1 MARNIVKAKLDI
13 IFKKLFTDEGNQ
25 HLLQAYLSDT
35 LGIPYDSIE
44 NLVVLNSEIMPD
56 SITEKY
62 SRMDIRM
69 KANGRLINVEM
80 QIKDEGDYKDRSLY
94 YLSKLY
100 SGQLKSGEVYG
111 SLNQCISI
119 NIINFNL
126 FDCEEYHSSFS
137 MREDSRNEQLT
148 DKFTAHYF
156 ELKKI
161 GKNIDKNNKQEL
173 WLRLINAE
181 TEDELDML
189 QQTGVKQIQDAVV
202 VLHKMSAD
210 EKTRELAEMREKAL
224 HIEATE
230 KAHARAEGEAV
241 GLKKGEKKK
250 RSRNDLKNEKKR
262 TFRRTDKSHLK
273 QLRAIYQS
281 HKGGQN
287 ETYPHHTRNNN
298 LYQRNTDQCLHGR
311 QCKQHN
317 VLRTRNGSDNYRS
330 GNNGNSDG

>member
-80 QIKDEGDYKDRSLY
+80 QIKDEGNYKDRSLY

-100 SGQLKSGEVYG
+100 SGQLKSGDGYG
-111 SLNQCISI
+111 KLNQCISI
-119 NIINFNL
+119 NVLNFIL
-126 FDCEEYHSSFS
+126 FDEWMDFHSSFR
-137 MREDSRNEQLT
+137 MREDKHNSVLT
-148 DKFTAHYF
+148 DNFIAHYF

-161 GKNIDKNNKQEL
+161 GKNFDKNNKQEL

-189 QQTGVKQIQDAVV
+189 QQTGVKSIQDAVV

-230 KAHARAEGEAV
+230 KSFAIAEGERRKEAEILAKMRKS
-241 GLKKGEKKK
+241 GLSEEQIK
-250 RSRNDLKNEKKR
+250 
-262 TFRRTDKSHLK
+262 
-273 QLRAIYQS
+273 AI
-281 HKGGQN
+281 
-287 ETYPHHTRNNN
+287 
-298 LYQRNTDQCLHGR
+298 L
-311 QCKQHN
+311 
-317 VLRTRNGSDNYRS
+317 
-330 GNNGNSDG
+330 NS

>member
-1 MARNIVKAKLDI
+1 MQKKNRFGNQSGWHAKRDSNIVKAKLDI

-126 FDCEEYHSSFS
+126 FDCEKYHSSFS

-181 TEDELDML
+181 TEEELDML
-189 QQTGVKQIQDAVV
+189 ETAKDSTLDKAITKLKYFSENEQLRFDAI
-202 VLHKMSAD
+202 S
-210 EKTRELAEMREKAL
+210 REKYINDQASL
-224 HIEATE
+224 ERSAML
-230 KAHARAEGEAV
+230 AGRAEGERKKEAEILAKMRKS
-241 GLKKGEKKK
+241 GLSEEQIK
-250 RSRNDLKNEKKR
+250 
-262 TFRRTDKSHLK
+262 
-273 QLRAIYQS
+273 AI
-281 HKGGQN
+281 
-287 ETYPHHTRNNN
+287 
-298 LYQRNTDQCLHGR
+298 L
-311 QCKQHN
+311 
-317 VLRTRNGSDNYRS
+317 
-330 GNNGNSDG
+330 NS

>member
-1 MARNIVKAKLDI
+1 MQKKNRFGNQSGWHAKRDSNIVKAKLDI

-126 FDCEEYHSSFS
+126 FDCEKYHSSFS

-181 TEDELDML
+181 TEELDML
-189 QQTGVKQIQDAVV
+189 ETAKDSTLDKAITKLKYFSENEQLRFDAI
-202 VLHKMSAD
+202 S
-210 EKTRELAEMREKAL
+210 REKYINDQASL
-224 HIEATE
+224 ERSAMLAGRAE
-230 KAHARAEGEAV
+230 GRAEGERRKEAEILAKMRKS
-241 GLKKGEKKK
+241 GLSEEQIK
-250 RSRNDLKNEKKR
+250 
-262 TFRRTDKSHLK
+262 
-273 QLRAIYQS
+273 AI
-281 HKGGQN
+281 
-287 ETYPHHTRNNN
+287 
-298 LYQRNTDQCLHGR
+298 L
-311 QCKQHN
+311 
-317 VLRTRNGSDNYRS
+317 
-330 GNNGNSDG
+330 NS

>member
-100 SGQLKSGEVYG
+100 SNQLKSGDGYG
-111 SLNQCISI
+111 KLNQCISI
-119 NIINFNL
+119 NVLNFIL
-126 FDCEEYHSSFS
+126 FDEWTDFHSSFR
-137 MREDSRNEQLT
+137 MREDKRNSVLT
-148 DKFTAHYF
+148 DNFIAHYF

-161 GKNIDKNNKQEL
+161 GKNFDKNNKQEL

-189 QQTGVKQIQDAVV
+189 QQTGVKSIQDAVV

-230 KAHARAEGEAV
+230 KSYARAEGEAV
-241 GLKKGEKKK
+241 GLKKGRAEGEAIGLKKGE
-250 RSRNDLKNEKKR
+250 RKKEAEILAKMR
-262 TFRRTDKSHLK
+262 KSGLSEEQIK
-273 QLRAIYQS
+273 AI
-281 HKGGQN
+281 
-287 ETYPHHTRNNN
+287 
-298 LYQRNTDQCLHGR
+298 L
-311 QCKQHN
+311 
-317 VLRTRNGSDNYRS
+317 
-330 GNNGNSDG
+330 NS

>member
-1 MARNIVKAKLDI
+1 MQKKNRFGNQSGWHAKRDSNIVKAKLDI

-126 FDCEEYHSSFS
+126 FDCEKYHSSFS

-189 QQTGVKQIQDAVV
+189 ETAKDSTLDKAITKLKYFSENEQLRFDAI
-202 VLHKMSAD
+202 S
-210 EKTRELAEMREKAL
+210 REKYINDQASL
-224 HIEATE
+224 ERSAMLAGRAE
-230 KAHARAEGEAV
+230 GRAEGERKKEAEILAKMRKS
-241 GLKKGEKKK
+241 GLSEEQIK
-250 RSRNDLKNEKKR
+250 
-262 TFRRTDKSHLK
+262 
-273 QLRAIYQS
+273 AI
-281 HKGGQN
+281 
-287 ETYPHHTRNNN
+287 
-298 LYQRNTDQCLHGR
+298 L
-311 QCKQHN
+311 
-317 VLRTRNGSDNYRS
+317 
-330 GNNGNSDG
+330 NS